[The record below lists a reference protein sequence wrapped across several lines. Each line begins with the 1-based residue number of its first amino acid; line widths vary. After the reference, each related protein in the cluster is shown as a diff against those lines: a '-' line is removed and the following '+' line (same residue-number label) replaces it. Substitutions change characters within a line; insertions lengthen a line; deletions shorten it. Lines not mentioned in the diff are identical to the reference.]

1 MVDEGPWGEGVQGP
15 AEDEPSIVKDLASK
29 KPKEEQGEGAQG
41 LKEDGPSIVINLSF
55 KEPFEEQGEGAQG
68 LKEDESFIVINLG
81 FKEPL
86 KGEGALSPAKD
97 LGFKE
102 PNVKGEGVLSPAK
115 DLGFKEPTGGKGVQS
130 PAEDEPSNV
139 KDFGSKEPY
148 FAEIL
153 ALVEAQ
159 GTLAE
164 TKEGEPF
171 VPAEVLRAMKRLAES
186 TPHGILR
193 GQLLAMVDGG
203 MEDSALED
211 LVAGI
216 FNGEGQVPRE
226 SSCPS
231 PTKATKGAEDSAD
244 QVDPADLKDLSDA
257 VGQADPS
264 GIAKRKERLHSKVS
278 LEFAGLSIGDD
289 DEESNSS
296 SGSGSKAVEAM
307 AAAGGGDEV
316 EDGGGEDSVIKR
328 RWREPP

>member
-1 MVDEGPWGEGVQGP
+1 M
-15 AEDEPSIVKDLASK
+15 
-29 KPKEEQGEGAQG
+29 
-41 LKEDGPSIVINLSF
+41 
-55 KEPFEEQGEGAQG
+55 
-68 LKEDESFIVINLG
+68 
-81 FKEPL
+81 
-86 KGEGALSPAKD
+86 
-97 LGFKE
+97 
-102 PNVKGEGVLSPAK
+102 
-115 DLGFKEPTGGKGVQS
+115 
-130 PAEDEPSNV
+130 

-148 FAEIL
+148 FEEIL

-171 VPAEVLRAMKRLAES
+171 VPAEVLRAMKQLAES
-186 TPHGILR
+186 TPLGTLR

-264 GIAKRKERLHSKVS
+264 GIAKRKEWLPSKVS
-278 LEFAGLSIGDD
+278 LEFAELSSGDD
-289 DEESNSS
+289 EEESNSS
-296 SGSGSKAVEAM
+296 SGSGSEAGEAK
-307 AAAGGGDEV
+307 AAAGSGSEDE
-316 EDGGGEDSVIKR
+316 GGGVMEDVIKR
-328 RWREPP
+328 RRREPP